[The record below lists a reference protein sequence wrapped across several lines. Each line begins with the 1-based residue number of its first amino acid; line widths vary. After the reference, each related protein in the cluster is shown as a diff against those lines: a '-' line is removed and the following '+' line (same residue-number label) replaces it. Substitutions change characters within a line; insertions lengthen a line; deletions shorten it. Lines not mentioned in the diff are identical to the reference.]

1 MQPDTLA
8 YDSLLYDTLSQD
20 NIDSRPLP
28 KWLIDQK
35 SGLTAIQ
42 PEKLIMKE
50 DNSLKISFVVSGIF
64 ILVFVT
70 LLTFYFYRKHKKQA

>member
-1 MQPDTLA
+1 MQTDTLA
-8 YDSLLYDTLSQD
+8 YDTLAYDTLSQD
-20 NIDSRPLP
+20 TIDSRPLP